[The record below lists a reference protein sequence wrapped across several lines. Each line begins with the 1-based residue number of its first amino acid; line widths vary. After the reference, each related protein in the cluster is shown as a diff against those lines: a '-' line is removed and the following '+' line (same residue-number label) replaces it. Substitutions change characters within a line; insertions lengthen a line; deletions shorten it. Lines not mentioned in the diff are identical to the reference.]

1 MDLIMGAL
9 NKMYGFGDI
18 SYKKAGKL
26 EGITKLVND
35 FYDFMDI
42 TPEAEHI
49 RSMHKDDLTESR
61 KKLSYFLSG
70 WMGGPRISAD
80 TFGPLSIP
88 MSHKHLTIDRNSVE
102 TWILCMQKAIDKQ
115 PYDDTFKVYLIKQ
128 LRFPAEKIYQVCN
141 TKV

>member
-1 MDLIMGAL
+1 MGSL

-18 SYKKAGKL
+18 SYKTAGKL
-26 EGITKLVND
+26 EGITQLVND
-35 FYDFMDI
+35 FYDYMDTI
-42 TPEAEHI
+42 PEAKHI

-70 WMGGPRISAD
+70 WMGGPRIYAD
-80 TFGPLSIP
+80 TFGGLSIP
-88 MSHKHLTIDRNSVE
+88 MSHKHLTIDRDSVE